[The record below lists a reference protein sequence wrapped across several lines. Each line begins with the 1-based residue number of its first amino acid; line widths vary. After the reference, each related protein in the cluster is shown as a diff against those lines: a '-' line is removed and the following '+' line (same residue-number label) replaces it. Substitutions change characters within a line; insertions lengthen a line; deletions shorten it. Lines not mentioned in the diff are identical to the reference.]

1 MINIKRK
8 LILISLIFLINII
21 PSFSA
26 LAYDSGVI
34 GGSDSN
40 IDNPISVDKDKGLI
54 INFDESPTIRVTAVD
69 KNGEKYKNSYS
80 VDYYT
85 QELSSDKYYTGYKTN
100 DNRTTTSLKNLR
112 KKSASF
118 FNLSTTDT
126 YTNGDVASKIKS
138 TLETKTNKE
147 MLEFFKND
155 LNISESEVTNAIK
168 NKNLFL
174 IIEPVFQIY
183 DGSKYVT
190 GTSSE
195 IIKYLYTLQD
205 EGKYLYNIHYGGTL
219 ELMGKGLD
227 IYSSKDLEYIKNKGF
242 NKNLNPASRTVI
254 TKWAQETANTMQ
266 ASNNAY
272 GMLIYYVI
280 HQTMRFVQADKK
292 HV

>member
-8 LILISLIFLINII
+8 LLLILLILLINIT

-40 IDNPISVDKDKGLI
+40 VNGATTVNKEKGLI

-85 QELSSDKYYTGYKTN
+85 KKLSSDKYYTGYKTN
-100 DNRTTTSLKNLR
+100 DDRTTTSLKL
-112 KKSASF
+112 KKEIASF
-118 FNLSTTDT
+118 FDLSTTDT

-155 LNISESEVTNAIK
+155 LNISGS
-168 NKNLFL
+168 NKC
-174 IIEPVFQIY
+174 Y
-183 DGSKYVT
+183 
-190 GTSSE
+190 
-195 IIKYLYTLQD
+195 
-205 EGKYLYNIHYGGTL
+205 
-219 ELMGKGLD
+219 
-227 IYSSKDLEYIKNKGF
+227 
-242 NKNLNPASRTVI
+242 
-254 TKWAQETANTMQ
+254 
-266 ASNNAY
+266 
-272 GMLIYYVI
+272 
-280 HQTMRFVQADKK
+280 KK
-292 HV
+292 